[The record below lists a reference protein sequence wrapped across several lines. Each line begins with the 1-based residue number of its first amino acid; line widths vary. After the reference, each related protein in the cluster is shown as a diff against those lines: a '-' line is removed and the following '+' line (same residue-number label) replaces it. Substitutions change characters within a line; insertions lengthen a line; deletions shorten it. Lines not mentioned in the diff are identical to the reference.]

1 MSLTILKTLSLDFTR
16 KTPLEYIFAKQGDQ
30 NSRIL
35 DIVPLND
42 GLPYSIPTG
51 ATVRFGAKKPDGT
64 QILNDAEIVTVDG
77 AKRIRVTLSEQ
88 TLAAAGVI
96 VAEVALYG
104 LSNELLSSQHFY
116 MLCEPFAID
125 PDAAESSDEYKS
137 FTAALLALDAAIR
150 ASENV
155 NISAVQTATGADI
168 TVTNRDGVSTT
179 VHLDTLYAITGM
191 KDVEQAVKLGLGP
204 VLFPV
209 GYEFDVPK
217 ETALSAGV
225 GADNTG
231 VTAVTVDEAT
241 FLHAIGEAHNGYYE
255 ATYDGNV
262 WQKEN
267 GEGIILADYGIT
279 VTTGTPA
286 AGDKIIITETA
297 NNVKF
302 VVRGHN
308 QHAAANSRL
317 THTMTL
323 ETKFVYGT
331 ASAYKSLVFDA
342 QEALYYAEAG
352 LPAGSYCFT
361 VKNQAWYADDNNVT
375 FYFTLTQ
382 DVPAGGQLVISA
394 TYNQSMQN
402 KQMKTYASVNSTSA
416 IETVVL
422 SSTAIAGAV
431 DLGATDGQTENM
443 NYLHRIVL
451 GSNNYAQSN
460 LRQWLN
466 ATGKVN
472 TYYQAKTKFDRP
484 NGNLIGSDSA
494 YAGFAHGF
502 GDDFLNA
509 VKEAV
514 VPYRTNDVYEVDSLD
529 GTVQE
534 KSTVYNLHDKFFLLS
549 RPEIYGSWDSSS
561 LKDGEQLEYYVGL
574 TNTERIKY
582 DSFGSARYAWLRSP
596 NPSSGSNVRNVYTDG
611 SLYGSGA
618 IYGYGAAV
626 ACIIA

>member
-179 VHLDTLYAITGM
+179 VHLDTIYAISTM
-191 KDVEQAVKLGLGP
+191 KDVEQAVKMGLGP

-209 GYEFDVPK
+209 GYEFEVPK
-217 ETALSAGV
+217 ETSLSAGV

-231 VTAVTVDEAT
+231 VTAVSVDEAT

-267 GEGIILADYGIT
+267 GEGIVLADYGIT
-279 VTTGTPA
+279 ITTGTPA
-286 AGDKIIITETA
+286 EGDKIIITETA
-297 NNVKF
+297 NNIKF
-302 VVRGHN
+302 VVRGHD
-308 QHAAANSRL
+308 HHTAADSRL

-331 ASAYKSLVFDA
+331 AAAYKSLIFDA
-342 QEALYYAEAG
+342 TEALYYAENG
-352 LPAGSYCFT
+352 LEAGSYYFT
-361 VKNQAWYADDNNVT
+361 VKNQAWYADDNDVPY
-375 FYFTLTQ
+375 YFTLAN
-382 DVPAGGQLVISA
+382 DVPAGGQLVLNM
-394 TYNQSMQN
+394 TYNQSLQN
-402 KQMKTYASVNSTSA
+402 KTISVFASKAATSA
-416 IETVVL
+416 SETVSL

-431 DLGATDGQTENM
+431 NLGEPDGLTPNM
-443 NYLHRIVL
+443 NFMHRAIF

-460 LRQWLN
+460 VRQWLN
-466 ATGKVN
+466 SEGKVN
-472 TYYQAKTKFDRP
+472 TYYTAQTKFDRP
-484 NGNLIGSDSA
+484 NGNLIGSDTA

-509 VKEAV
+509 VKPAV

-529 GTVQE
+529 GTVQA
-534 KSTVYNLHDKFFLLS
+534 KSTVYNVRDKFFLLS
-549 RPEIYGSWDSSS
+549 RPEIYGSWDSTS
-561 LKDGEQLEYYVGL
+561 LKDGEQLDYYVGL
-574 TNTERIKY
+574 TNAERIKY
-582 DSFGSARYAWLRSP
+582 DSFGSARNAWLRSP
-596 NPSSGSNVRNVYTDG
+596 IQSYGSRVRLVYTDG
-611 SLYGSGA
+611 SLDGNGACYGL
-618 IYGYGAAV
+618 GAAV

>member
-1 MSLTILKTLSLDFTR
+1 MTQKDLNRMMGKPVAALAPDVATSGSIATLDPNGDLVNSGAVIGQSLDPNATDEVPTSKAVYEAIMAAIGAVQIR
-16 KTPLEYIFAKQGDQ
+16 
-30 NSRIL
+30 SWS
-35 DIVPLND
+35 DIVNAVRLGYGP
-42 GLPYSIPTG
+42 SIFPVGHEFSVLKETS
-51 ATVRFGAKKPDGT
+51 
-64 QILNDAEIVTVDG
+64 I
-77 AKRIRVTLSEQ
+77 S
-88 TLAAAGVI
+88 AAAGD
-96 VAEVALYG
+96 
-104 LSNELLSSQHFY
+104 S
-116 MLCEPFAID
+116 
-125 PDAAESSDEYKS
+125 
-137 FTAALLALDAAIR
+137 
-150 ASENV
+150 
-155 NISAVQTATGADI
+155 
-168 TVTNRDGVSTT
+168 
-179 VHLDTLYAITGM
+179 
-191 KDVEQAVKLGLGP
+191 
-204 VLFPV
+204 
-209 GYEFDVPK
+209 
-217 ETALSAGV
+217 
-225 GADNTG
+225 NTG
-231 VTAVTVDEAT
+231 VTGVSIDETT
-241 FLHAIGEAHNGYYE
+241 FLTAVGKAYNGIYE
-255 ATYDGNV
+255 VSFDGAA
-262 WQKEN
+262 WKLDN
-267 GEGIILADYGIT
+267 GEPIVLVNYGIT
-279 VTTGTPA
+279 ITEGEAVE
-286 AGDKIIITETA
+286 GDKIIITETA
-297 NNVKF
+297 ND
-302 VVRGHN
+302 VVFRVVDHDHY
-308 QHAAANSRL
+308 QAADSRL
-317 THTMTL
+317 VHTMTL

-443 NYLHRIVL
+443 NPLHRIVL

-460 LRQWLN
+460 IRQWLN
-466 ATGKVN
+466 SEGKVN
-472 TYYQAKTKFDRP
+472 TYFQAQTKFDRP
-484 NGNLIGSDSA
+484 NSNLIGSDSA

-529 GTVQE
+529 GTVQA

-582 DSFGSARYAWLRSP
+582 DSFGSARLAWLRSP
-596 NPSSGSNVRNVYTDG
+596 HPSTGSGVRSVDTDG
-611 SLYGSGA
+611 SLNGNSAINGS
-618 IYGYGAAV
+618 GAAV